1 MLHLIVYLLLEPVK
15 RILSALLY
23 PAVYPFRT
31 RLRNFHVKVW
41 PGYLYEPARGLH
53 SFLLWLFL
61 DDSIRMET
69 GEDCANQNTKYPSWV
84 LALNYRWLRCYWW
97 SAIRNSFVN
106 WNNLN
111 AYCLGE
117 FVSEKFL
124 LGAPGGKNFYITR
137 KFTNGTRPY
146 AEFYIAGRWNQV
158 GWLKGSSRFEIDIMK
173 KRG

>member
-1 MLHLIVYLLLEPVK
+1 MVHLIIYLLLEPPK
-15 RILSALLY
+15 RLLSAVLY
-23 PAVYPFRT
+23 LVVYPFRAE
-31 RLRNFHVKVW
+31 LRNFHVKVW
-41 PGYLYEPARGLH
+41 PGYLYEPVA
-53 SFLLWLFL
+53 FFPWLFL

-69 GEDCANQNTKYPSWV
+69 GEDCARQDSKYPAFV
-84 LALNYRWLRCYWW
+84 LSLGYTWLRCYWW

-124 LGAPGGKNFYITR
+124 LGVPGSKNFYITR
-137 KFTNGTRPY
+137 TFTNGTRPY

-158 GWLKGSSRFEIDIMK
+158 GWLKGSSRFEIDVMK